1 MFTGQSQ
8 SVQNELS
15 DEFKLKCTQYVQ
27 VLDTVQ
33 ITFSKVQYI
42 STNLILQLTRPDWRG
57 PRQELGWLLQ
67 TRQGT
72 QFRELKKNE

>member
-42 STNLILQLTRPDWRG
+42 QTNLILQLTRPDWRVPG
-57 PRQELGWLLQ
+57 HELG
-67 TRQGT
+67 
-72 QFRELKKNE
+72 

>member
-1 MFTGQSQ
+1 MQQREYVHWAISKCA
-8 SVQNELS
+8 NELN

-42 STNLILQLTRPDWRG
+42 QTNLILQLTRPDWRVPG
-57 PRQELGWLLQ
+57 QELG
-67 TRQGT
+67 
-72 QFRELKKNE
+72 